1 MSDDASYD
9 DPHDGGVPAWHPDA
23 LLSPGPSAVVAFT
36 LAVLVLTGN
45 NLLVFGTQAFFGQLY
60 TSSETTSLVVYTVGS
75 LVPAAASL
83 YLAGRALVAGATS
96 GWETVL
102 ARAAVVLAVVGVF
115 YSLLTLIGALIHR
128 T

>member
-1 MSDDASYD
+1 MSDDASYGG
-9 DPHDGGVPAWHPDA
+9 PHDGGVPAWHPDA
-23 LLSPGPSAVVAFT
+23 LLSPGPSALVAFT

-60 TSSETTSLVVYTVGS
+60 TSSETSSLVTYTVAS
-75 LVPAAASL
+75 LVPVAASL
-83 YLAGRALVAGATS
+83 WLARRALTAGTTA

-115 YSLLTLIGALIHR
+115 YSLLTLLGALIHMP
-128 T
+128 